1 MEWRGPSTGAQGSF
15 SAPHLYL
22 GTQVLPSGGTFGAS
36 GFVCPM
42 AQTLMPLGP
51 EFALLAPRNVHWI
64 PAPSL
69 YSWMWE
75 RFFGP
80 VSSWKF
86 WVPEGTL
93 ASPLVLDKLHWA
105 TSLARP
111 SHCLVL
117 QHQPHHSSPFVVL
130 FLDTQGLGQKGVSA
144 ILLTS
149 LPGQPHPACQRPFVP
164 PSIPLGSSWCQ
175 PGSGGGVGKRLAF
188 KRH

>member
-22 GTQVLPSGGTFGAS
+22 GTQVLPSGGAFGAS

-93 ASPLVLDKLHWA
+93 ASPLVLDKFHWA

-111 SHCLVL
+111 SLCLVL
-117 QHQPHHSSPFVVL
+117 QHQPPSRLSLRRALLGHPGAGSER
-130 FLDTQGLGQKGVSA
+130 GLSHPTHFSA
-144 ILLTS
+144 WPAPPS
-149 LPGQPHPACQRPFVP
+149 LPEAFCSSQHPSGKLLVP
-164 PSIPLGSSWCQ
+164 T
-175 PGSGGGVGKRLAF
+175 R
-188 KRH
+188 

>member
-1 MEWRGPSTGAQGSF
+1 M
-15 SAPHLYL
+15 
-22 GTQVLPSGGTFGAS
+22 LPSDGTFGAS
-36 GFVCPM
+36 GLVCPM

-86 WVPEGTL
+86 CVPEGTL
-93 ASPLVLDKLHWA
+93 ASPLVLDKFHWA

-117 QHQPHHSSPFVVL
+117 QHQPPPLLSLRSALAGHPRGWVRKGSQPSYSLLCLASPTQPARGLL
-130 FLDTQGLGQKGVSA
+130 FLSASLWEALGANPV
-144 ILLTS
+144 
-149 LPGQPHPACQRPFVP
+149 
-164 PSIPLGSSWCQ
+164 
-175 PGSGGGVGKRLAF
+175 GGVG
-188 KRH
+188 